1 MKSLMTSMMRRM
13 HGIMFKMPMMIACD
27 EFEAFILAY
36 LEDDLSPRQKRI
48 FEIHLMACR
57 ECREYLRAYNMSR
70 ELARSALDADIVKPG
85 GPVPDN
91 LVAAIVAAREV

>member
-27 EFEAFILAY
+27 EFESFILAY

-57 ECREYLRAYNMSR
+57 ECREYLRAYKTSLK
-70 ELARSALDADIVKPG
+70 LAKEALDPKSVRPSAPIPEDLI
-85 GPVPDN
+85 
-91 LVAAIVAAREV
+91 AAITAAREV